1 MVDKE
6 IEEGLAEINVD
17 DKEGTIDAIEV
28 KESNNTQEMGT
39 ITLKIKR
46 RRKVKGSGN
55 THLKELS
62 GSDQEYE
69 RINPDTLVEPATLQ

>member
-17 DKEGTIDAIEV
+17 DKQGTIDAIEV
-28 KESNNTQEMGT
+28 KESNNTQEMRM

-46 RRKVKGSGN
+46 RRKPIDGFIIITNQISYGSN
-55 THLKELS
+55 HHQSFKPS
-62 GSDQEYE
+62 RDA
-69 RINPDTLVEPATLQ
+69 IAT